1 MVGICFLLWWWWSQ
15 FFHHWTLLILLMVVG
30 WRFIVAFLWC
40 YSRHRTGNNGIY
52 NAYDVSPDDVRWPTE
67 AGVLS
72 GIQTWLENPTVCSMI
87 FPANLP
93 CYRGFSSHVWWLE
106 ATSIWRPTGVT
117 SSFFFVLD
125 VLVLQSK
132 TGHTL
137 RATSFSPG
145 FFIFHSL
152 ALIHPPTPLMIIRQH
167 VQCVHVPYRKESTR
181 QGR

>member
-1 MVGICFLLWWWWSQ
+1 MVYWCILMVGICFLLWWWWSQ

-117 SSFFFVLD
+117 SSFFFFVC
-125 VLVLQSK
+125 VS
-132 TGHTL
+132 
-137 RATSFSPG
+137 SPIKNG
-145 FFIFHSL
+145 THPASDFVFTRVFHISQL
-152 ALIHPPTPLMIIRQH
+152 G
-167 VQCVHVPYRKESTR
+167 TR
-181 QGR
+181 DLTR

>member
-1 MVGICFLLWWWWSQ
+1 MVSTTFNIKHKGYYWWNMLVGNVKKAVFNNRKMLIKHCWWWLVYFSITQHNYNGILMYIDGWYIFLFMMMMVSM
-15 FFHHWTLLILLMVVG
+15 FHHWPLLILLMVVG

-117 SSFFFVLD
+117 SSFFL
-125 VLVLQSK
+125 
-132 TGHTL
+132 
-137 RATSFSPG
+137 
-145 FFIFHSL
+145 
-152 ALIHPPTPLMIIRQH
+152 
-167 VQCVHVPYRKESTR
+167 C
-181 QGR
+181 